1 MTFKPRLDQ
10 TKCDVRK
17 GKVHAT
23 RWWERPTREKF
34 SEWVDIVKKYIRT
47 HNINVN
53 MYVCGKFVEKI
64 EDTWDVDVILSYPK
78 ARNYTEEEL
87 IKIRDLMNYGMQL
100 GFDRFDMLI
109 DMAFYLP
116 FDEAGNFWYSVDNY
130 IRNGIIRSQVM
141 HSFDKIIVNGE
152 VSQNLSMENDRCVE
166 ILKGLFITSK
176 SSPSEKHI
184 KRVNEGI
191 YYRKPILL

>member
-130 IRNGIIRSQVM
+130 IRNGIIQSQVM

-152 VSQNLSMENDRCVE
+152 VSHNLSMENDRCVE